1 MPPVLPFTASAVL
14 ALGLVV
20 PTAPLPAS
28 DRLIAL
34 RMAGLDIT
42 VPASVNLG
50 GARMNGTISAHLGTV
65 TVVDSRLLLASW
77 VATVSATDFTRT
89 GSPAAVIGKA
99 RVSYWSGPVTAAVG
113 IAVRTPGQPTAAAAQ
128 SLSSSRTAF
137 TKQLGVLGTST
148 SWNPTLIV
156 SVPDFAV
163 AGTYTGTVTHSVV

>member
-20 PTAPLPAS
+20 PTAPLTAS
-28 DRLIAL
+28 PHLVAL
-34 RMAGLDIT
+34 KLAGLDIT

-50 GARMNGTISAHLGTV
+50 GAQMNGTISAQLGTV
-65 TVVDSRLLLASW
+65 TVADSRSVLASW
-77 VATVSATDFTRT
+77 VATVSATDFARVGT
-89 GSPAAVIGKA
+89 PAVVIDKA
-99 RVSYWSGPVTAAVG
+99 RVSYWSGPVTASVG
-113 IAVRTPGQPTAAAAQ
+113 VAVRTPGQATAAAAQ
-128 SLSSSRTAF
+128 SLSSPRTAF

-156 SVPDFAV
+156 SVPNFAV